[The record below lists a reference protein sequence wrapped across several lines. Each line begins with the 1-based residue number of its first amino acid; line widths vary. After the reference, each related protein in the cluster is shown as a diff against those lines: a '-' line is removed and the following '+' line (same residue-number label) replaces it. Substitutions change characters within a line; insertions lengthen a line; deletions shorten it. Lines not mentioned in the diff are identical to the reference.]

1 MKKSLKILIISLI
14 VLIVGILVFLIIKN
28 KSNDNNNEVK
38 KSNIIYNDNIGI
50 VEDKIINN
58 VLFTDISCV
67 IDDGST
73 ILKYKVVNN
82 NSESITLGDY
92 KLIFMNANDEVIGEM
107 NASVP
112 MIIEANNFLNVENA
126 VTIDLRDAIKMRIE
140 LGDE

>member
-50 VEDKIINN
+50 VEDKVINN
-58 VLFTDISCV
+58 VLFTDISCG
-67 IDDGST
+67 IEDGNTT
-73 ILKYKVVNN
+73 IKYKVVNN

-92 KLIFMNANDEVIGEM
+92 KLIFMNDNDEVVSEM

-112 MIIEANNFLNVENA
+112 MVIESNNSLNVENA
-126 VTIDLRDAIKMRIE
+126 VTVDLRNATKIRIE

>member
-58 VLFTDISCV
+58 VLFTDISCG
-67 IDDGST
+67 IEDGNTT
-73 ILKYKVVNN
+73 IKYKVVNN

-92 KLIFMNANDEVIGEM
+92 KLIFMNDNDEVVSEM

-112 MIIEANNFLNVENA
+112 MVIESNNSLNVENA
-126 VTIDLRDAIKMRIE
+126 VTVDLRNATKIRIE

>member
-58 VLFTDISCV
+58 VLFTDISCG
-67 IDDGST
+67 IEDGNTT
-73 ILKYKVVNN
+73 IKYKVVNN

-92 KLIFMNANDEVIGEM
+92 KLIFMNDNDEVVGEM
-107 NASVP
+107 NASVS
-112 MIIEANNFLNVENA
+112 MVIESNNSLNVENA
-126 VTIDLRDAIKMRIE
+126 VTVDLRNATKIRIE

>member
-50 VEDKIINN
+50 VEDKVINN
-58 VLFTDISCV
+58 VLFTDISCG
-67 IDDGST
+67 IEDGNTT
-73 ILKYKVVNN
+73 IKYKVVNN

-92 KLIFMNANDEVIGEM
+92 KLIFMNDNDEVVGEM

-112 MIIEANNFLNVENA
+112 MVIESNNSLNVENA
-126 VTIDLRDAIKMRIE
+126 VTVDLRNATKIRIE

>member
-58 VLFTDISCV
+58 VLFTDISCS
-67 IDDGST
+67 IEDGNTT
-73 ILKYKVVNN
+73 IKYKVVNN

-92 KLIFMNANDEVIGEM
+92 KLIFMNDNDEVVSEM

-112 MIIEANNFLNVENA
+112 MVIESNNSLNVENA
-126 VTIDLRDAIKMRIE
+126 VTVDLRNATKIRIE

>member
-58 VLFTDISCV
+58 VLFTDISCG
-67 IDDGST
+67 IEDGNTT
-73 ILKYKVVNN
+73 IKYKVVNN

-92 KLIFMNANDEVIGEM
+92 KLIFMNDNDEVVGEM

-112 MIIEANNFLNVENA
+112 MVIESNNSLNVENA
-126 VTIDLRDAIKMRIE
+126 VTVDLRNATKMRIE

>member
-58 VLFTDISCV
+58 VLF
-67 IDDGST
+67 
-73 ILKYKVVNN
+73 K
-82 NSESITLGDY
+82 NSSL
-92 KLIFMNANDEVIGEM
+92 LIV
-107 NASVP
+107 
-112 MIIEANNFLNVENA
+112 L
-126 VTIDLRDAIKMRIE
+126 
-140 LGDE
+140 

>member
-50 VEDKIINN
+50 VEDKVINN
-58 VLFTDISCV
+58 VLFTDISCG
-67 IDDGST
+67 IEDGNTT
-73 ILKYKVVNN
+73 IKYKVVNN

-92 KLIFMNANDEVIGEM
+92 KLIFMNDNDEVVGERM
-107 NASVP
+107 
-112 MIIEANNFLNVENA
+112 ENA
-126 VTIDLRDAIKMRIE
+126 IRPGKF
-140 LGDE
+140 

>member
-112 MIIEANNFLNVENA
+112 MVIESNNSLNVENA

>member
-1 MKKSLKILIISLI
+1 M
-14 VLIVGILVFLIIKN
+14 IVGILVFLIIKN

-58 VLFTDISCV
+58 VLFTDISCG
-67 IDDGST
+67 IEDGNTT
-73 ILKYKVVNN
+73 IKYKVVNN

-92 KLIFMNANDEVIGEM
+92 KLIFMNDNDEVVGEM

-112 MIIEANNFLNVENA
+112 MVIESNNSLNVENA
-126 VTIDLRDAIKMRIE
+126 VTVDLRNATKIRIE

>member
-58 VLFTDISCV
+58 VLFTDISCG
-67 IDDGST
+67 IEDGNTT
-73 ILKYKVVNN
+73 IKYKVVNN

-92 KLIFMNANDEVIGEM
+92 KLIFMNDNDEVVGEM

-112 MIIEANNFLNVENA
+112 MVIESNNSLNVENA
-126 VTIDLRDAIKMRIE
+126 VTVDLRNATKIRIE